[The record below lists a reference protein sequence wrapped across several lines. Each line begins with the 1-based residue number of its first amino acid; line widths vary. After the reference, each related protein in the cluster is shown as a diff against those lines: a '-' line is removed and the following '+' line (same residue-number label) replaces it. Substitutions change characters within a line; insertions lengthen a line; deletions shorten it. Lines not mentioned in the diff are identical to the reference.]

1 MSRSIP
7 DKSHFTWNNNPNFC
21 LLTCITNTIRGRICT
36 MAKASRILNSGPLV
50 NNWTGGPEISSF
62 QVERAIVVRDVPW
75 NWLWYPPCARDFSF
89 QRHPLVNHVS
99 NFRNSPPC
107 YVYITYV
114 YLAILGGVEETCF
127 VTNGENFYQF
137 LTRMYPFIQRIK
149 YFRIDIYLFI
159 YLFI

>member
-1 MSRSIP
+1 
-7 DKSHFTWNNNPNFC
+7 
-21 LLTCITNTIRGRICT
+21 
-36 MAKASRILNSGPLV
+36 MA
-50 NNWTGGPEISSF
+50 GPESLEDPKFGSPCKQLNGWPGDLEFPSWASNRRERRTLKLAMISSTLCSRLF
-62 QVERAIVVRDVPW
+62 
-75 NWLWYPPCARDFSF
+75 L

>member
-1 MSRSIP
+1 MPFNLHYEHDSG
-7 DKSHFTWNNNPNFC
+7 
-21 LLTCITNTIRGRICT
+21 TNLYNGESLEDPKFGSPC
-36 MAKASRILNSGPLV
+36 KQLNGWPGDLEFPS
-50 NNWTGGPEISSF
+50 W
-62 QVERAIVVRDVPW
+62 AIVVRDVPW

-127 VTNGENFYQF
+127 VTNGEKFYQF